1 MVARQ
6 PWIVAKWHHLMRV
19 LVIEYE
25 QLLWSSQLTKYYNTY
40 VNEKDH
46 TYLHTKGNSMCYWS
60 IYLFFVLFSPW
71 SLHTTHSADVS
82 YGLFLGAPFLC
93 QKDHGENSHNWH
105 LIQYQR
111 ELSRGQKHSLSLSIH
126 LLQINHILSLWV
138 FQK

>member
-1 MVARQ
+1 MKKII
-6 PWIVAKWHHLMRV
+6 PIY
-19 LVIEYE
+19 I
-25 QLLWSSQLTKYYNTY
+25 
-40 VNEKDH
+40 
-46 TYLHTKGNSMCYWS
+46 HTKGNSMYYWS

-82 YGLFLGAPFLC
+82 CGLFLGAPFLC

-138 FQK
+138 FQKIVSTYVILNIYWDQMDYPIGLITFDITIYISIF